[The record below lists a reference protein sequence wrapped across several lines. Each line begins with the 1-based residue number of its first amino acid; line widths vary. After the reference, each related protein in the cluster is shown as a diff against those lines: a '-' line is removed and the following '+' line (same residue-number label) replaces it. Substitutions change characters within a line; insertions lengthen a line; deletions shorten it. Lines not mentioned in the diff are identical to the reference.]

1 MERSIGDN
9 IRSFRLAKGLRQ
21 VDLGKLC
28 GMADSQIG
36 TYERGETKPKQETL
50 ERIAGAL
57 GITVEDLRRG
67 TKEVQR

>member
-1 MERSIGDN
+1 MERCVGDN

-21 VDLGKLC
+21 TDLGELC

-36 TYERGETKPKQETL
+36 TYERGETKPKAATL
-50 ERIAGAL
+50 ERIATAL

-67 TKEVQR
+67 TMEVQR